1 MVERGD
7 HVIPSISE
15 AFPNPDLP
23 REMTREERL
32 AYYEMAMKKGLER
45 FLIPDNFTSCGKPR
59 IKTPKYNCPL
69 DMYADE
75 TVDEMVSGSSVDPT
89 KLDPD
94 CDAYKKWQKSKK
106 FDPSRSGVLAVL
118 NAQSD
123 GNFSVD
129 KKAVIEARI
138 YSM

>member
-1 MVERGD
+1 MFQQ
-7 HVIPSISE
+7 I
-15 AFPNPDLP
+15 
-23 REMTREERL
+23 
-32 AYYEMAMKKGLER
+32 
-45 FLIPDNFTSCGKPR
+45 C
-59 IKTPKYNCPL
+59 
-69 DMYADE
+69 
-75 TVDEMVSGSSVDPT
+75 SSVGHLFNYSPT